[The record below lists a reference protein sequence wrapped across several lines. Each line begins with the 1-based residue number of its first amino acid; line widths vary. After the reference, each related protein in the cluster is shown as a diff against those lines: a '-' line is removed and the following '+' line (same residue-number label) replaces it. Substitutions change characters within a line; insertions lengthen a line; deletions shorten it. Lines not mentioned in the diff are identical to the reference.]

1 LLSQSEHCWA
11 PLISRM
17 LDSMGESASVLGT
30 LACDDSIFI
39 APTCVTRIDEITQTI
54 RDLLGVK
61 NDS

>member
-1 LLSQSEHCWA
+1 
-11 PLISRM
+11 M